1 MGASRWIGFASG
13 SWPRA
18 ASRRST
24 APRANSPSTPRATT
38 RCFSRTLIG
47 SSSRSSTCRR
57 GCAEP
62 TIMDSADSLPAKRDA
77 LVGRLLESALN
88 TMEIC
93 CVYLGDRLSLY
104 PALRDRGPLTSA
116 ELAAAASIHERY
128 AREWLEQQAV
138 TGMLET
144 DPTVEASAR
153 RYTLSAE
160 HAEVLHDP
168 DSLSWFAPV
177 VQLVVGITG
186 PLPTLLEAFRTGEGI
201 KWRDFGRDSR
211 EGQAGQNRPAFLS
224 LLGREWLPAIP
235 DVHARLSGDPPARV
249 ADVACG
255 AVWSSIGIAR
265 AYPKVRVDG
274 LDLDEA
280 SVALARANVAEAGL
294 ADRVDIAV
302 RDAGDSTLAGRYDLV
317 TIFEAL
323 HDMSQ
328 PVEVLRRARGLLVEG
343 GSVIVVDER
352 VAEIFTA
359 PGDTIERLM
368 YGFSVLCCLPA
379 GLADQPSAAT
389 GTVMRPATLRRYA
402 LEADFREV
410 EILPITSDIF
420 RFYRL
425 RVGS

>member
-1 MGASRWIGFASG
+1 
-13 SWPRA
+13 
-18 ASRRST
+18 
-24 APRANSPSTPRATT
+24 
-38 RCFSRTLIG
+38 
-47 SSSRSSTCRR
+47 
-57 GCAEP
+57 
-62 TIMDSADSLPAKRDA
+62 MDSADSLTAKRDA

-93 CVYLGDRLSLY
+93 CVYLGDRLGLY
-104 PALRDRGPLTSA
+104 RALRDRGPLTSG
-116 ELAAAASIHERY
+116 ELAAAAGIHERY

-138 TGMLET
+138 TGILET
-144 DPTVEASAR
+144 DPAVEATAR

-160 HAEVLHDP
+160 HAEVLLDP
-168 DSLSWFAPV
+168 DSLSWFTPV
-177 VQLVVGITG
+177 VQLVVGLTG
-186 PLPTLLEAFRTGEGI
+186 PLPALIQAFRTGEGI
-201 KWRDFGRDSR
+201 AWSDFGRDPR
-211 EGQAGQNRPAFLS
+211 EGQAGQNRPAFLT
-224 LLGREWLPAIP
+224 LLGRECLPGIP
-235 DVHARLSGDPPARV
+235 DVHARLSADPPARV

-255 AVWSSIGIAR
+255 AGWSSIGIAR
-265 AYPKVRVDG
+265 AYPKARVDG
-274 LDLDEA
+274 FDLDEA

-352 VAEIFTA
+352 VAETFTA

-368 YGFSVLCCLPA
+368 YGFSVLSCLPA

-389 GTVMRPATLRRYA
+389 GTVMRPGTLRRYA
-402 LEADFREV
+402 LEAGFRDV
-410 EILPITSDIF
+410 EILPISSDLF

>member
-1 MGASRWIGFASG
+1 
-13 SWPRA
+13 
-18 ASRRST
+18 
-24 APRANSPSTPRATT
+24 
-38 RCFSRTLIG
+38 
-47 SSSRSSTCRR
+47 
-57 GCAEP
+57 
-62 TIMDSADSLPAKRDA
+62 MDGADSLTAKREA
-77 LVGRLLESALN
+77 LVERLFESALN
-88 TMEIC
+88 TMELC
-93 CVYLGDRLSLY
+93 CVYLGDRLGLY
-104 PALRDRGPLTSA
+104 RALRDRGPLTSA

-153 RYTLSAE
+153 RYALSAE
-160 HAEVLHDP
+160 HAEVLLDP

-177 VQLVVGITG
+177 VQLVVGLTG

-235 DVHARLSGDPPARV
+235 DVHARLSADPPARV

-255 AVWSSIGIAR
+255 AGWSCIGIAR

-274 LDLDEA
+274 FDLDEA
-280 SVALARANVAEAGL
+280 SVELARANVVEAGL

-302 RDAGDSTLAGRYDLV
+302 RDAGDPTLAGRYDLV

-328 PVEVLRRARGLLVEG
+328 PVEVLRRVRRLLVEG
-343 GSVIVVDER
+343 GAVIVADER
-352 VAEIFTA
+352 VAESFTA
-359 PGDTIERLM
+359 PGDSIERLM
-368 YGFSVLCCLPA
+368 YGFSVLSCLPA

-389 GTVMRPATLRRYA
+389 GAVMRPATLRRYA
-402 LEADFREV
+402 LEAGYRDV
-410 EILPITSDIF
+410 ETLPIASDLF

-425 RVGS
+425 HVGS